1 MNKYLKSICNLV
13 IYSIAYIV
21 ILFAVALSMKYLLSI
36 NPGFKDWFLK
46 NQNSFIIINDI
57 ISIPIFALL
66 VKRIKKQSVVKY
78 CKFNKVNPVAILVL
92 CLIGLSVSLFSTSII
107 KTPFITYN
115 FPIIK
120 QNFDLMFK
128 GTTLVCFLLFLFIG
142 SIYKEMLFRGIIFNE
157 LKEVASFKVAIVLQG
172 LIYGVFFFQYRVAL
186 IAYGL
191 LGAVLFALIYT
202 WFDSIWAPVAAQITS
217 TGGLY
222 LLSQV
227 GGTFIQNYV
236 YLVLAISI
244 LIMIAGIYYL
254 WKNKEHLKYE
264 IENIE
269 NNKLKRLEQ

>member
-1 MNKYLKSICNLV
+1 MKKYLKTIFNLA
-13 IYSIAYIV
+13 IYSIVYVV
-21 ILFAVALSMKYLLSI
+21 ILFTVALSMKFFLNS

-66 VKRIKKQSVVKY
+66 VKHIKKQSIKRY
-78 CKFNKVNPVAILVL
+78 CKFNKVNPIAILVL
-92 CLIGLSVSLFSTSII
+92 CLIGVSVSLFSTSII

-120 QNFDLMFK
+120 QNFDLMFE
-128 GTTLVCFLLFLFIG
+128 GTTLGCFLLFLFIG

-157 LKEVASFKVAIVLQG
+157 LKEVASFKAAIVLQG

-191 LGAVLFALIYT
+191 LGAILFALIYT

-222 LLSQV
+222 LLSKV
-227 GGTFIQNYV
+227 GGRFIQNYV
-236 YLVLAISI
+236 YLVLAVSV

-254 WKNKEHLKYE
+254 WKNKDHLKYE
-264 IENIE
+264 IEKTE
-269 NNKLKRLEQ
+269 NNNSPTVEL